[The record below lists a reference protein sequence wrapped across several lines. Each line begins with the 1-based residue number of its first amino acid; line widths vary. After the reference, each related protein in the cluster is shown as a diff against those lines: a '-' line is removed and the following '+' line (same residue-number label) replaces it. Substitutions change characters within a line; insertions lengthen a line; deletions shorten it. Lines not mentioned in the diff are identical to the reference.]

1 MFCRKPGRRGD
12 RSVGQSSQSAHTQ
25 SAVPEPGAQGYIG
38 NRTISVARIDNRRLD
53 EAMAHGGQCEA
64 VISVAVVA
72 DGSSME
78 RVSRDRCDATIAKM
92 PAKNASEKRAVR
104 TR

>member
-12 RSVGQSSQSAHTQ
+12 RSVGQLSQSAHTQ
-25 SAVPEPGAQGYIG
+25 SAVPEPGALGYIG
-38 NRTISVARIDNRRLD
+38 NRTIPVARIDDRMPD
-53 EAMAHGGQCEA
+53 EAIAHGGKNEA
-64 VISVAVVA
+64 VIRVAVVA

-92 PAKNASEKRAVR
+92 PAKKEQ
-104 TR
+104 